1 MKKLIALGIV
11 VILLAGLTGTV
22 MARCVIVNPKTID
35 LTSNETFKVT
45 IENESIE
52 VDGKSISIA
61 ENANSSTVVCEGA
74 SVVKSQLTGNDKKLM
89 LWFNVQDLVEQD
101 LVDVV
106 DPGEEVELNLT
117 LTGELY
123 DGTSFDQECDHSI
136 RVISGEEE

>member
-89 LWFNVQDLVEQD
+89 LWFNITDLVG
-101 LVDVV
+101 VY
-106 DPGEEVELNLT
+106 PGEEVELT
-117 LTGELY
+117 ISVSLY

>member
-11 VILLAGLTGTV
+11 AILLAGLTGTV

-45 IENESIE
+45 IENEYIN
-52 VDGKSISIA
+52 DQSIA

-89 LWFNVQDLVEQD
+89 LWFNVQELEGVY
-101 LVDVV
+101 
-106 DPGEEVELNLT
+106 PGEGVELT
-117 LTGELY
+117 ISGYLY
-123 DGTSFDQECDHSI
+123 DGTYFELYCDHLI

>member
-11 VILLAGLTGTV
+11 AILLAGLTGTV

-45 IENESIE
+45 IENEYIE
-52 VDGKSISIA
+52 VEGQSISIA
-61 ENANSSTVVCEGA
+61 ETANPDTIVVCEKA
-74 SVVKSQLTGNDKKLM
+74 SVVKSQLTGNGKKLM
-89 LWFNVQDLVEQD
+89 LWFNITD

-106 DPGEEVELNLT
+106 DPGDEVKLNLT
-117 LTGELY
+117 GYLY
-123 DGTSFDQECDHSI
+123 DGTYFDQECDHSI

>member
-45 IENESIE
+45 IENEYIE
-52 VDGKSISIA
+52 VEGQSISIA
-61 ENANSSTVVCEGA
+61 ETADPSTVVCEEA

-89 LWFNVQDLVEQD
+89 LWFNITDLVG
-101 LVDVV
+101 VY
-106 DPGEEVELNLT
+106 PGDEVTLN

-123 DGTSFDQECDHSI
+123 DYEMSFVLGCDDQI

>member
-11 VILLAGLTGTV
+11 AILLAGLTGTV

-89 LWFNVQDLVEQD
+89 LWFNITDLVG
-101 LVDVV
+101 VV
-106 DPGEEVELNLT
+106 ESGDTVVLNLT
-117 LTGELY
+117 GYLY
-123 DGTSFDQECDHSI
+123 DGTYFELDCDHPI

>member
-11 VILLAGLTGTV
+11 AILLAGLTGTV

-45 IENESIE
+45 IENEYTS
-52 VDGKSISIA
+52 DDISIA
-61 ENANSSTVVCEGA
+61 ENANPDTILVCEEA

-89 LWFNVQDLVEQD
+89 LWFNITDLVG
-101 LVDVV
+101 VV
-106 DPGEEVELNLT
+106 ESGDTVVLNLT
-117 LTGELY
+117 GYLY
-123 DGTSFDQECDHSI
+123 DGTYFELDCDHPI